1 MVPVGGLEPPRIAA
15 TDFESV
21 VYTNFTTLAQL
32 YRREKEISLE
42 GVEYISEN
50 LLVNKCLA
58 DLSQKMQLLGKD
70 IGICCEFFC

>member
-1 MVPVGGLEPPRIAA
+1 MGGLEPPRIAA

-58 DLSQKMQLLGKD
+58 DLP
-70 IGICCEFFC
+70 

>member
-42 GVEYISEN
+42 GVDYISEN
-50 LLVNKCLA
+50 LLVNRCLA
-58 DLSQKMQLLGKD
+58 DLPQKTPLPGKEPI
-70 IGICCEFFC
+70 IGDEFFC